1 MELFG
6 IILAIPVAFVA
17 SVAYCYFLTKIIAP
31 IDLLRKVMWVAS
43 AGVFFLLAVE
53 IALLATIGTVRSR
66 ASIGP
71 VFYLAHLAIFFLG
84 TPSLANV
91 IILRNPRATFRQLW
105 CAVSVCTVFAVALI
119 LLQYGVSEALYGVDG
134 TDGPFSKRQI
144 PPPVT
149 QSASSLTRLGEVCL
163 PG

>member
-6 IILAIPVAFVA
+6 IILAIPAALVA
-17 SVAYCYFLTKIIAP
+17 SVAYCSFLTKIIVP
-31 IDLLRKVMWVAS
+31 TDLVRKAMWVAS
-43 AGVFFLLAVE
+43 AGVLFLLAVE
-53 IALLATIGTVRSR
+53 ILLVVTIGPVRSQ

-71 VFYLAHLAIFFLG
+71 VFYLVDLAIFFLG
-84 TPSLANV
+84 TPSLANL
-91 IILRNPRATFRQLW
+91 IILRNARATFRPW
-105 CAVSVCTVFAVALI
+105 WWAVPVCTVFAVALI

-134 TDGPFSKRQI
+134 TDGPFSNRRI

-149 QSASSLTRLGEVCL
+149 ESASSLTRLGEACL